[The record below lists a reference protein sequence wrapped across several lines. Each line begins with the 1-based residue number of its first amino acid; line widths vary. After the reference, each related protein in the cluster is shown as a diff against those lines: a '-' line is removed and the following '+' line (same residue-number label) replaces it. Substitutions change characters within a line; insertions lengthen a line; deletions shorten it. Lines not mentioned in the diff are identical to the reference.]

1 MNRNQVKGSIKEAA
15 GKVQRK
21 AGDLVDSPK
30 QQVQGTLREAEGKA
44 QKQLGNA
51 EERIKDASKGQC

>member
-1 MNRNQVKGSIKEAA
+1 MNSNQVKGSIKEAA

-21 AGDLVDSPK
+21 AGDLVDSSK